1 MKANNTNYYTY
12 VHGTANRKCKLR
24 QLLATCY
31 NGLRRDDAAGKYGF
45 VNHPLHNPF
54 RKEKRYM
61 NSHFISTLRNG
72 ERYYREAGHNAS
84 ARIFD
89 NGGFTSTICTE
100 DRTYNVITRIDEDAE
115 VVLMEVSPGIT
126 CCKEA
131 FAQVSEYI
139 AKINASYKTCNL
151 RIRSNGQLY
160 MQTEQRFIDAPVD
173 RATFERMEHNSLMI
187 LDTFAA
193 VLEKLAHLKLI
204 DADEADTDK
213 VIQNHRKQALQNQ
226 GAEKADLSSLGEWGS
241 QEDNDTSDIDE
252 SGFDGFDR
260 IDEII
265 STQDEEIGKGL
276 LASLLAIS
284 ADESSENDDDGENDM
299 TVLSDEKGGSSEE
312 DADDADKEQ

>member
-1 MKANNTNYYTY
+1 
-12 VHGTANRKCKLR
+12 
-24 QLLATCY
+24 
-31 NGLRRDDAAGKYGF
+31 
-45 VNHPLHNPF
+45 
-54 RKEKRYM
+54 
-61 NSHFISTLRNG
+61 
-72 ERYYREAGHNAS
+72 
-84 ARIFD
+84 
-89 NGGFTSTICTE
+89 
-100 DRTYNVITRIDEDAE
+100 VITRIDEDAE

-173 RATFERMEHNSLMI
+173 RLTFERMEHNSLMI